1 MKKITMNKPG
11 AMLYPIPAVM
21 VSCGEEPS
29 SYNIITIAWTG
40 TVNTE
45 PPIVYI
51 SIRKSRHSHAIIK
64 RTGEFVI
71 NLTNRE
77 LAPSMDYCGVKSGRD
92 TKKFKDR
99 GLTPVPATMLSCPM
113 IEESPVN
120 IECKV
125 RDIIEFPSHDMFLAD
140 VVAVHADETLM
151 SPSGKLE
158 LEKAGLIA
166 FNHGAYY
173 DLAKKEIGSF
183 GYSVK
188 RRKTKGKMRTQRK
201 KDRG

>member
-1 MKKITMNKPG
+1 MNKPG
-11 AMLYPIPAVM
+11 AMLYPLPAVM
-21 VSCGEEPS
+21 VSCGDEIS
-29 SYNIITIAWTG
+29 GYNIITIAWTG

-77 LAPSMDYCGVKSGRD
+77 LTPAMDYCGVKSGR
-92 TKKFKDR
+92 TVNKFKDKH
-99 GLTPVPATMLSCPM
+99 LTATPATMLSCPM
-113 IEESPVN
+113 IGESPVN
-120 IECKV
+120 LECKV

-140 VVAVHADETLM
+140 VVAVHADESLM

-158 LEKAGLIA
+158 LEKAGLIT
-166 FNHGAYY
+166 FSHGEYF
-173 DLAKKEIGSF
+173 DLAKKAIGSF
-183 GYSVK
+183 GFSVK
-188 RRKTKGKMRTQRK
+188 RRKTGAKMRTQRK
-201 KDRG
+201 KDRE